1 MDDILLG
8 ILALLLGAAFCF
20 RGYLAMRVVIP
31 LWGAFMGFF
40 LGAGFMA
47 TITGDGFLATTA
59 AWLVGIAVGLLFG
72 LLAYTY
78 YEISVVLSMALLG
91 YSLGAT
97 IAAAIGITWS
107 WVILVSGLAVG
118 FLLALVALVA
128 DLPMTILTVL
138 TALAGSSTIVGGVML
153 LVGAVDLADAQPSA
167 VATELSDSPWWF
179 ALYIGLAIAG
189 MVVQLRDTDRRRA
202 GLQAAWAADGGR
214 SMRAA

>member
-8 ILALLLGAAFCF
+8 VLALLLGAAFCF

-31 LWGAFMGFF
+31 MWGALMGFL
-40 LGAGFMA
+40 LGAGATA
-47 TITGDGFLATTA
+47 TITGDGFLRTTL

-78 YEISVVLSMALLG
+78 YEVSVVLSMALLG
-91 YSLGAT
+91 YALGAT

-107 WVILVSGLAVG
+107 WVILLSGLAVG
-118 FLLALVALVA
+118 FLLAVVALVA

-138 TALAGSSTIVGGVML
+138 TAFAGSSTIVGGLML
-153 LVGAVDLADAQPSA
+153 LVGAIDLADVQPSS

-179 ALYIGLAIAG
+179 AAYLGLAVAG
-189 MVVQLRDTDRRRA
+189 IVVQLRDTDRRRA

-214 SMRAA
+214 RMRSA